1 MLTKKL
7 LAVSALLCLS
17 FLYGKGQS
25 GEVPVTLETPHNTV
39 WVHLYY
45 LQPETYQPEVAART
59 LYGVQDSAQAV
70 RLAIQLKQVLDGK
83 GLKVILNKLPRNPD
97 YQEDSTTNRNIYT
110 LFPQEL
116 PEVYLEKTGARWY
129 YSEETV
135 QLIPELHKDVYPF
148 GADLLLNLLP
158 KFGQQ
163 EVLGMA
169 VWQYIGLLAILAMAI
184 LVHLALSRLLRP
196 LVRRFIRYRR
206 HAQLVSP
213 ELVWKIARTA
223 SVYIVLRLIK
233 AFLPIL
239 QLPIESASFAIMTIR
254 ILSVLLV
261 VYILLR
267 ILDVFLFYADSFTRR
282 TESKMDDQ
290 LLPVLKRGVQFF
302 FLAGGV
308 IQILRVLQVD
318 ITTMIAGISIGGLA
332 LALAAQDTLKNLFGS
347 MTIFLD
353 KPFQIGDWINFSGVD
368 GTVEEVGF
376 RSTRVRTFA
385 NSLVYVPNGKLA
397 DMVVNNYG
405 LRAYRRFNTKISI
418 TYDTPT
424 VLIDKFTK
432 GLREIVA
439 THPHTRK
446 DYYEIHLNEM
456 SSSSLDI
463 LFYIF
468 FEVLSWTE
476 ELSARHEVLLGILD
490 LANSLGIR
498 FAFPTQTMHIE
509 EFPGTMATT
518 PHYQTEPEAMDKR
531 LEDFLAGYKARVNGP
546 D

>member
-1 MLTKKL
+1 MLARNVFFL
-7 LAVSALLCLS
+7 LFVSLPLLLH
-17 FLYGKGQS
+17 GQRDA
-25 GEVPVTLETPHNTV
+25 GEVPVTLETPYNTV
-39 WVHLYY
+39 LVHLHY
-45 LQPETYQPEVAART
+45 LQPESYQPEVAART
-59 LYGVQDSAQAV
+59 IYGVQDSARAV

-83 GLKVILNKLPRNPD
+83 GLMVMLNKLPLNSN
-97 YQEDSTTNRNIYT
+97 YQEDSTANRNVYT
-110 LFPQEL
+110 LFPREL
-116 PEVYLEKTGARWY
+116 PQVYLEKTGGRWY

-135 QLIPELHKDVYPF
+135 QLIPELHKEVYPF

-158 KFGQQ
+158 QFGQQ
-163 EVLGMA
+163 QILGMA
-169 VWQYIGLLAILAMAI
+169 LWQYIGLLAILLLSI
-184 LVHLALSRLLRP
+184 LVHLALSRLLTP
-196 LVRRFIRYRR
+196 VVRRLARR
-206 HAQLVSP
+206 RAQAQGVSP

-233 AFLPIL
+233 AFLPVL
-239 QLPIESASFAIMTIR
+239 QLPIESASFAVMAIR
-254 ILSVLLV
+254 IISVLLV

-267 ILDVFLFYADSFTRR
+267 ILDVFVFYADRLTRR
-282 TESKMDDQ
+282 TESKMDEQ
-290 LLPVLKRGVQFF
+290 LLPMLKRSIQFL
-302 FLAGGV
+302 FLAGGM

-318 ITTMIAGISIGGLA
+318 ITTLIAGISIGGLA

-347 MTIFLD
+347 LTIFLD
-353 KPFQIGDWINFSGVD
+353 KPFQIGDWINFSDVD

-405 LRAYRRFNTKISI
+405 LRTFRRFNTKISI

-424 VLIDKFTK
+424 ELIDKFVE

-439 THPHTRK
+439 AHPHTRK
-446 DYYEIHLNEM
+446 DYYEIHLNEL

-468 FEVLSWTE
+468 FEVPSWSD
-476 ELSARHEVLLGILD
+476 ELKARHEVLLGIIG
-490 LANSLGIR
+490 LAHSLGIR

-509 EFPGTMATT
+509 EFPGTTATT
-518 PHYQTEPEAMDKR
+518 PHYKTGSEAMGQR
-531 LEDFLAGYKARVNGP
+531 LEEFLAGYKARVNGGN
-546 D
+546 

>member
-1 MLTKKL
+1 MLARNIL
-7 LAVSALLCLS
+7 LLLFIGLPLLLS
-17 FLYGKGQS
+17 GQDE
-25 GEVPVTLETPHNTV
+25 EVPVTLETPYNTV
-39 WVHLYY
+39 LAHLYY
-45 LQPETYQPEVAART
+45 LQPDTYRPELAART
-59 LYGVQDSAQAV
+59 IYGVQDSARAV
-70 RLAIQLKQVLDGK
+70 RLAIQLKQVLDGR
-83 GLKVILNKLPRNPD
+83 GLKVIMNRLPQDPD
-97 YQEDSTTNRNIYT
+97 YKEDSIAARNVYT
-110 LFPQEL
+110 LFPHEL
-116 PEVYLEKTGARWY
+116 PEVYLERYGGKWY

-135 QLIPELHKDVYPF
+135 ELIPELHKDVYPF

-158 KFGQQ
+158 KFGQR

-169 VWQYIGLLAILAMAI
+169 LWQYIGLLAILIMAV
-184 LVHLALSRLLRP
+184 LVHLALSRLLNP
-196 LVRRFIRYRR
+196 LVQRFTRNRSQQL
-206 HAQLVSP
+206 AVSPQLVSR
-213 ELVWKIARTA
+213 IARAA
-223 SVYIVLRLIK
+223 SIYIVLRLIK

-239 QLPIESASFAIMTIR
+239 QLPIESASFAIMVIR
-254 ILSVLLV
+254 ISSVVLV

-267 ILDVFLFYADSFTRR
+267 ILDVFMFYADRFTQR
-282 TESKMDDQ
+282 TESKMDEQ
-290 LLPVLKRGVQFF
+290 LLPVMRRIIQFL

-318 ITTMIAGISIGGLA
+318 ITTLIAGISIGGLA
-332 LALAAQDTLKNLFGS
+332 LALAAQDTLKNFFGS
-347 MTIFLD
+347 MMIFLD

-424 VLIDKFTK
+424 ALIDKFVE
-432 GLREIVA
+432 GLRQIVA
-439 THPHTRK
+439 THPQTRK

-468 FEVLSWTE
+468 FEAPSWPE
-476 ELSARHEVLLGILD
+476 ELKARHEVLLGILD
-490 LANSLGIR
+490 LAHNLGVR

-509 EFPGTMATT
+509 EFPGTTATT
-518 PHYQTEPEAMDKR
+518 PHYKTEAAAMDKR
-531 LEDFLAGYKARVNGP
+531 LEEFLAGYRARVNGKK
-546 D
+546 

>member
-1 MLTKKL
+1 MLARNICFL
-7 LAVSALLCLS
+7 LFISFPLLL
-17 FLYGKGQS
+17 LGQGDS
-25 GEVPVTLETPHNTV
+25 REVPVTLETPYNTV
-39 WVHLYY
+39 LVHLHY
-45 LQPETYQPEVAART
+45 LQPDTYQPAVAART
-59 LYGVQDSAQAV
+59 IYGVEDSTRAV
-70 RLAIQLKQVLDGK
+70 RLAIQLKQIVDGK
-83 GLKVILNKLPRNPD
+83 GLMVTLNKLPLDPNYR
-97 YQEDSTTNRNIYT
+97 EDSTASRNIYT
-110 LFPQEL
+110 LFPREL
-116 PEVYLEKTGARWY
+116 PQVYLEKNDGRWY

-135 QLIPELHKDVYPF
+135 QLIPELHKEVYPF
-148 GADLLLNLLP
+148 GADLLLNWLP
-158 KFGQQ
+158 QFGQQ

-169 VWQYIGLLAILAMAI
+169 LWQYIGLLAILLSAI
-184 LVHLALSRLLRP
+184 LVHLALSRLLMP
-196 LVRRFIRYRR
+196 LVRRFTRR
-206 HAQLVSP
+206 RAQAQRVSSD
-213 ELVWKIARTA
+213 LVWKIARTA

-239 QLPIESASFAIMTIR
+239 QLPIEASSFAVMVIR

-261 VYILLR
+261 VYILFR
-267 ILDVFLFYADSFTRR
+267 ILEVFMFYADRFTQR
-282 TESKMDDQ
+282 TESKMDEQ
-290 LLPVLKRGVQFF
+290 LLPLLRRGVQFV

-308 IQILRVLQVD
+308 IQIFRVLQVD
-318 ITTMIAGISIGGLA
+318 ITTLIAGISIGGLA

-347 MTIFLD
+347 LTIFLD

-397 DMVVNNYG
+397 DLVVNNYG
-405 LRAYRRFNTKISI
+405 LRTYRRFNTKISI

-424 VLIDKFTK
+424 ALIDQFVE

-468 FEVLSWTE
+468 FEVPSWSD
-476 ELSARHEVLLGILD
+476 ELKARHEVLLGVIG
-490 LANSLGIR
+490 LANFLGVR

-509 EFPGTMATT
+509 EFPGTTANSS
-518 PHYQTEPEAMDKR
+518 HYKTGPEEMSQR
-531 LEDFLAGYKARVNGP
+531 LEAFLAAYRERVK
-546 D
+546 